1 MTLKCNEEAN
11 KIHKSITRFVLPL
24 GMTLHMNG
32 AALYYS
38 MVVLFVAQMQ
48 GMTIGFQQSTAICIS
63 CVLMSMAFLGTPLQG
78 GTIVHFMAACAM
90 IGIPNPFE
98 ILVYIMTIDIF
109 MYL

>member
-48 GMTIGFQQSTAICIS
+48 GMTIGFQQSAVICIS
-63 CVLMSMAFLGTPLQG
+63 CVLMSMAFAGLPFHG
-78 GTIVHFMAACAM
+78 GTIVNFLAACAI
-90 IGIPNPFE
+90 IGIPNPIE